1 MDLHGKYFNFS
12 DTPIA
17 ICFASHMIFDFRAI
31 LMVFCDFIDERLIS
45 AICAKRF
52 RSDKKNMLYLS
63 HI

>member
-1 MDLHGKYFNFS
+1 
-12 DTPIA
+12 
-17 ICFASHMIFDFRAI
+17 
-31 LMVFCDFIDERLIS
+31 MVFCDFIDERLIS